1 MEYFLRTL
9 LNKISEILLGWIEA
23 YPRLELIF
31 VIVVVPVIMNG
42 FAFWV
47 QDSFLKKRDL
57 TEEIR
62 QVEEEMRAE
71 SELVNEPSMQK
82 ESTNEELKQG
92 RGQEAHVS
100 PGEHASGGEDVSPGE
115 GVGGGAQDV
124 SRE

>member
-42 FAFWV
+42 FAFWA

-57 TEEIR
+57 TEEI
-62 QVEEEMRAE
+62 
-71 SELVNEPSMQK
+71 
-82 ESTNEELKQG
+82 
-92 RGQEAHVS
+92 
-100 PGEHASGGEDVSPGE
+100 
-115 GVGGGAQDV
+115 
-124 SRE
+124 